1 MEILTTTD
9 YDQFKYFVSNREV
22 DKTHVRK
29 LVASIEQK
37 NLMYIR
43 PAIVTDEMYV
53 IDGQHR
59 IEACRLLNVPVYY
72 IVTEG
77 LTKAD
82 IAILNTAQKNWTRL
96 DFINFY
102 AIEGKQEYMTF
113 SKLVNRFPFMRVS
126 CLLELVGD
134 HRKTKIR
141 EGILDVK
148 NLERATQVCEWLGS
162 FVAKRIEY
170 APTREFVRAFSM
182 TIKDEESFRVLLSQ
196 ARWITKCSSR
206 AEYENQFKA
215 LLNKGNVIKLNPIL

>member
-22 DKTHVRK
+22 DKMHVRK
-29 LVASIEQK
+29 LAASIEQK

-141 EGILDVK
+141 EGDTRCEEPGARDAGVRVRDEHLVIH
-148 NLERATQVCEWLGS
+148 RAWLS
-162 FVAKRIEY
+162 NTLV
-170 APTREFVRAFSM
+170 
-182 TIKDEESFRVLLSQ
+182 
-196 ARWITKCSSR
+196 SS
-206 AEYENQFKA
+206 N
-215 LLNKGNVIKLNPIL
+215 